1 MKRAKKDEEEDGQAT
16 GEPSNKKSFMAIP
29 PVNMGPVSTE
39 EEMDNQVLR
48 FQNKKLGER
57 LEEMKVEEENLKIQM
72 EEYKKRERDNT
83 ELLSVIHRAWNQME
97 EETRLLVERFE
108 QPANEENQ
116 DLVLDDMTSISFIKH
131 LKQVTP
137 AEREDELTKKISVS
151 KDIIAKLLE
160 LVKNAEKNNKDL
172 VQQLNEDGSV
182 EEVTKDAMNSLK
194 NENENLQKL
203 VASLQEQ
210 HSTSSLEFAE
220 LRDKYAVSQDELS
233 EKNTSLQEAEYDL
246 QKRNHRVE
254 RLLKRLSEVEKQ
266 SKTLPSGTPSEK
278 PVKGEQSLNTGEA
291 IQIQSDYEEQ
301 KLLAE
306 QRLAELEKLTENYK
320 GSLEEIE
327 KQKMES
333 LQIPESAVLQSVP
346 YRTLQSQYSV
356 IFNELNLARQ
366 QLEDIRRV
374 ANNNRT
380 QHILQLE
387 QLESESLAVQKKFQA
402 EIARVEDALMQVR
415 RDYELL
421 RMKYEHYLKTNEQ
434 TGPMIKEMDN
444 IIKSL
449 QSSNRQLKG
458 EVVRFKTKFSKEEEE
473 TKRLHAELENII
485 SGKKPATVA
494 PTTDE
499 ASVEDAA
506 TTATGEETTK
516 PSAQSKESQEDGE
529 LPTDSE
535 ELKALK
541 SELKQSQESQK
552 EMKIMLDVYKG
563 ASKDSRE
570 KIEILANEKRL
581 KVDIEELQG
590 KIAEGQQEIEKCK
603 DAMADELALKR
614 LKAANETI
622 EMLQRKIAATKQ
634 EEDALLSE
642 MEFTGQAFEEMQDQ
656 NIRVLQELREKEEAN
671 LKLMSERIKGDQIQ
685 KQLKEEKDVMTD
697 QITALNSHIDAQE
710 QVIKK
715 LEERERSLQST
726 LLSIDK
732 ELVLRQQAM
741 DLHKRKATESAQIAQ
756 DFKIRIESFQQQL
769 QEAEKSLRT
778 KTRSLEEEI
787 FRSRRMQEDISSFK
801 RKLEKQKKMDI
812 YGTADEILLEEIKEY
827 KARLTCPCCNTR
839 QKDAIL
845 TKCYHIFCFECLK
858 TRYDTRQRKC
868 PKCNATFGN
877 NDFKKV
883 YL

>member
-1 MKRAKKDEEEDGQAT
+1 MKRAKKDDDEQAT
-16 GEPSNKKSFMAIP
+16 GEPSNKKTFMAIP
-29 PVNMGPVSTE
+29 PVNVGPVSTE
-39 EEMDNQVLR
+39 EEMDIQVLR

-57 LEEMKVEEENLKIQM
+57 LEEMKVEEENLKIQI

-108 QPANEENQ
+108 QPTSEENQ
-116 DLVLDDMTSISFIKH
+116 DLVLDEMTSISFIKH

-137 AEREDELTKKISVS
+137 AEREDELTKKISAS
-151 KDIIAKLLE
+151 RDIIAKLLE

-172 VQQLNEDGSV
+172 VQQLNEEGSV
-182 EEVTKDAMNSLK
+182 EEVTRETMNKLIKES
-194 NENENLQKL
+194 ENLQKL

-210 HSTSSLEFAE
+210 HSTNSLEFAE
-220 LRDKYAVSQDELS
+220 LRNKYAMAQDELS

-266 SKTLPSGTPSEK
+266 CKTLPAGTTVEK
-278 PVKGEQSLNTGEA
+278 SVKGEQPLNTGEA
-291 IQIQSDYEEQ
+291 IKMQSDYEEQ

-306 QRLAELEKLTENYK
+306 QRLVELEKLTENYK

-327 KQKMES
+327 KHKMEA
-333 LQIPESAVLQSVP
+333 LQIPESVVLQSAP

-366 QLEDIRRV
+366 QLEEIRRI
-374 ANNNRT
+374 ANNSRT

-387 QLESESLAVQKKFQA
+387 QLENESLAVQKKFQA

-449 QSSNRQLKG
+449 QNSNRQLKVEIG
-458 EVVRFKTKFSKEEEE
+458 RFKTKLAKEEEE

-485 SGKKPATVA
+485 SGKKPVVDTPVA
-494 PTTDE
+494 
-499 ASVEDAA
+499 
-506 TTATGEETTK
+506 EETTADATG
-516 PSAQSKESQEDGE
+516 SAPTEEEKTGEKENQEDGE
-529 LPTDSE
+529 LPTESD

-552 EMKIMLDVYKG
+552 EMKVMLDVYKG
-563 ASKDSRE
+563 ASKDNRE
-570 KIEILANEKRL
+570 KLEMLTNEKRL
-581 KVDIEELQG
+581 KSEIEELHA
-590 KIAEGQQEIEKCK
+590 KIAEGKQEIEKCK
-603 DAMADELALKR
+603 AAMADELALKR

-642 MEFTGQAFEEMQDQ
+642 MEFTGQAFEEMQEQ

-685 KQLKEEKDVMTD
+685 KQLKEEKDVMAD

-741 DLHKRKATESAQIAQ
+741 DLHKRKATESAQTAQ

-787 FRSRRMQEDISSFK
+787 FRSRRMQEEISSFK
-801 RKLEKQKKMDI
+801 RKLEKQKKMDV